1 MLWNPYVT
9 QTVSLVYLGDVLF
22 LVNFYCIF
30 DLRQINFL
38 LRIYFLQTLLK
49 LNFFLW
55 RDHTKSLEQFFSVGF
70 WYTQPA
76 TTLNQSS
83 GWKLV
88 YIYIYI
94 YIFVHILY
102 SFRQRFFR
110 NTFECDDLVASI
122 YIFFRNSC
130 KARFVSSSGSDGKT
144 GNKNVLK
151 SDVVR
156 FISHVWTCLAT
167 NSIGSCSSVN
177 TDSWLDKITRESRHT
192 RQLSHF
198 LQNKLTWNYSLPSVI
213 AFPNLQPVADPG
225 EGSGGPGPP
234 LSKGLDDRL
243 PPLSKGLDAALATT
257 WFVARQ
263 VWMWV
268 VKRRNVA

>member
-1 MLWNPYVT
+1 M
-9 QTVSLVYLGDVLF
+9 
-22 LVNFYCIF
+22 
-30 DLRQINFL
+30 
-38 LRIYFLQTLLK
+38 
-49 LNFFLW
+49 
-55 RDHTKSLEQFFSVGF
+55 GF
-70 WYTQPA
+70 WCTQPA

-83 GWKLV
+83 GWKLLFWV
-88 YIYIYI
+88 LYIYIYI
-94 YIFVHILY
+94 YLSISSIHLDSDFLGILWNATIWLHPY
-102 SFRQRFFR
+102 IYFLG
-110 NTFECDDLVASI
+110 TVA
-122 YIFFRNSC
+122 R
-130 KARFVSSSGSDGKT
+130 RFVSSSRSDGKT

-156 FISHVWTCLAT
+156 FTSHVWTCLAT

-192 RQLSHF
+192 RQLRHF

-234 LSKGLDDRL
+234 LSKGLDDRF